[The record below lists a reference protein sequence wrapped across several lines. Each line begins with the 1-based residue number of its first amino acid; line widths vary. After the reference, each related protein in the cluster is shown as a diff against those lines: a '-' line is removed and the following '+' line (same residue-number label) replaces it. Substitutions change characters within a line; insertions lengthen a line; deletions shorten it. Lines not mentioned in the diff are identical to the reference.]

1 FHLTPYRCLSRSYGA
16 AVSVESV
23 NDSFIST
30 DDDDDDANDNEVVVE
45 VIKPRLR
52 RKLLRRNPN
61 DDVTTFMKME
71 RRTEAEASSR
81 WFPYLDRFKAGSEFL
96 SSEEVLDAVDSSLM
110 DLRKD
115 RFRNVV
121 ENRTYSVCLVV
132 EGLSDAGNVSAVFR
146 SADALGFQSVHVV
159 SLDSNKRYR
168 EHRHVSMGAE
178 KWLDIEL
185 WDSTE
190 KCFEVLKSRGYR
202 IATTHLGMETVSI
215 HDMDWSCPTAIVV
228 GNEGTGI
235 SEEALRLSDMH
246 CSIPMKGMVDSFNVS
261 VASGILMHHAVRDR
275 TSRLGAHGD
284 LTSKEKQILLAEFSL
299 RHSRSSISI
308 AQEYA
313 KRKVSLPS
321 GVELK
326 DLSCFAFSD
335 HHHAA
340 SFVVTSQILQF
351 SALVLCPES
360 TYQLYSSGMPTRI
373 AKAIMEKIIK
383 RSYIILGS
391 SPRTFAV
398 IPEANT
404 DPFNRSHLTTDMLIP
419 DKELKQKIEEFVR
432 SQQRG
437 QHGDDLSMQSNSK
450 SSILSPDGTRPLI
463 D

>member
-1 FHLTPYRCLSRSYGA
+1 MSACKSIILRSYGA

-30 DDDDDDANDNEVVVE
+30 DDDDEEVVE

-215 HDMDWSCPTAIVV
+215 HDMDWSFPTAIVV

-261 VASGILMHHAVRDR
+261 VASGILMHHAVCDR

-284 LTSKEKQILLAEFSL
+284 LTSSEKQILLAEFSL

-313 KRKVSLPS
+313 KRKVGSL
-321 GVELK
+321 
-326 DLSCFAFSD
+326 
-335 HHHAA
+335 
-340 SFVVTSQILQF
+340 
-351 SALVLCPES
+351 
-360 TYQLYSSGMPTRI
+360 
-373 AKAIMEKIIK
+373 
-383 RSYIILGS
+383 
-391 SPRTFAV
+391 
-398 IPEANT
+398 
-404 DPFNRSHLTTDMLIP
+404 
-419 DKELKQKIEEFVR
+419 
-432 SQQRG
+432 
-437 QHGDDLSMQSNSK
+437 SK
-450 SSILSPDGTRPLI
+450 L
-463 D
+463 